1 MKKLLVV
8 GLLALAACGTVTV
21 KDGNKECMTAT
32 LGILGWSLGGPLGNT
47 CK

>member
-1 MKKLLVV
+1 MKKLLAIALVI
-8 GLLALAACGTVTV
+8 LAGCGTVTV

-32 LGILGWSLGGPLGNT
+32 LGLLGWSLGGPLGNT